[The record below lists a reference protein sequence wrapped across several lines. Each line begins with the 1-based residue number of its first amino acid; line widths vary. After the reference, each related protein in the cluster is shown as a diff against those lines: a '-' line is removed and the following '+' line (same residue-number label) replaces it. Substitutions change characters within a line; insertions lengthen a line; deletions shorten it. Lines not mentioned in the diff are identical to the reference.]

1 MKSPLFLWQGL
12 VQAQA
17 QYFLKMLI
25 VKGMRDHCLS
35 VNMVAGGI
43 MSLISRVTTAW
54 TLVSFALHPARE
66 LVKFIDILHCLT
78 YGGVMFETVSDTCR
92 GPFLESPD
100 NISGPESCF
109 NVCLVFTRDQSFN
122 NFENDTMKLSK
133 KKK

>member
-1 MKSPLFLWQGL
+1 MKWPLFLWQGL

-25 VKGMRDHCLS
+25 VKEMSDHCLS
-35 VNMVAGGI
+35 VNTVAGRI

-109 NVCLVFTRDQSFN
+109 NVCRVFTRDQSFN